1 MEKKYINLKDDED
14 LLKLWIKTKDGKET
28 GECLIFDLKDID
40 LLDRYQK
47 MIDDDKRNQKW
58 IKDQFVIID
67 KKQDFTPK
75 GKLMSNNERLKYDA
89 IRTFF
94 KKEKEVLD
102 LFLGKGGVD
111 KLLCGRS
118 LQWNTLNEI
127 TSIIEEQITP
137 YFDITMDNIA
147 KSIKEKYGSQEDE
160 VLKDE

>member
-1 MEKKYINLKDDED
+1 
-14 LLKLWIKTKDGKET
+14 
-28 GECLIFDLKDID
+28 
-40 LLDRYQK
+40 
-47 MIDDDKRNQKW
+47 
-58 IKDQFVIID
+58 
-67 KKQDFTPK
+67 
-75 GKLMSNNERLKYDA
+75 MSNNEHLKYDA

-111 KLLCGRS
+111 KLLYGRS
-118 LQWNTLNEI
+118 LQWNTLSEI
-127 TSIIEEQITP
+127 TSIIEEQIAP